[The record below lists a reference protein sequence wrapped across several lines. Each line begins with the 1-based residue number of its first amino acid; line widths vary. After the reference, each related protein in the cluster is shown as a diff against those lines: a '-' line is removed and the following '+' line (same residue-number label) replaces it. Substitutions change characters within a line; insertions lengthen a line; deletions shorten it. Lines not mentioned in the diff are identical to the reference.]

1 MRLHRSVYN
10 SRIGGVC
17 GGIAE
22 TYDIDPIITRL
33 IALLLLFFTGIGLL
47 AYIILWFILPLGLDD

>member
-1 MRLHRSVYN
+1 MKLHRSVYN

-22 TYDIDPIITRL
+22 TYDIDPIIIRL
-33 IALLLLFFTGIGLL
+33 IALLLFFFTGIGLI
-47 AYIILWFILPLGLDD
+47 AYIILWCILPKEY